1 MTTDRAAPAP
11 ATATRFPI
19 LDPGHLSAEQ
29 NETLD
34 AILSGPRAG
43 GDPDARARLLR
54 GGPFNAWLRS
64 PALGNRLQKVG
75 EFIRYQSSL
84 PLRLNEFAILITA
97 RVWTSQFEWFAHHP
111 MAIKAGLDPRI
122 AQELAQGLRPSGM
135 ADDEAAVYEFCLQ
148 LHQEKQV
155 DDARYQRALAL
166 FGEQGV
172 VDLIGVCGYYTVVA
186 MTLNVARV
194 ALPEGVAPPLAP
206 LG

>member
-1 MTTDRAAPAP
+1 MTTDRAAPV
-11 ATATRFPI
+11 TATRFPT

-34 AILSGPRAG
+34 AILSGPR
-43 GDPDARARLLR
+43 
-54 GGPFNAWLRS
+54 AWLRS

-97 RVWTSQFEWFAHHP
+97 RVWTSQYEWFAHHP
-111 MAIKAGLDPRI
+111 MAIRAGLDPRI
-122 AQELAQGLRPSGM
+122 AEELAQGLRPSGM

-148 LHQEKQV
+148 LHQDKQV
-155 DDARYQRALAL
+155 DDARYERALAL